1 MAVKY
6 FGFLK
11 ILPHAV
17 IRDQLYL
24 TRLSKLL
31 SIPLIATEAAWPART
46 TRQAARFLFTD
57 VTVTGWK
64 CPSIEGPRRS

>member
-1 MAVKY
+1 M
-6 FGFLK
+6 
-11 ILPHAV
+11 
-17 IRDQLYL
+17 RDQLYL
-24 TRLSKLL
+24 TRRNKLL

-64 CPSIEGPRRS
+64 SPSIEGPKSS